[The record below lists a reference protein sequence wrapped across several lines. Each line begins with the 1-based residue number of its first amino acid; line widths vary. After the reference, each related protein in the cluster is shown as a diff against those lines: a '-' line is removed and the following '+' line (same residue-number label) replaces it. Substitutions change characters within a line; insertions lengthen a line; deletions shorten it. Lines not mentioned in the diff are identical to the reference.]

1 MAAFVGLLASLTVGV
16 SASPAL
22 APVARAA
29 TQAVFAGLGD
39 GAALSTPTTG
49 TVSDAVRSSHPA
61 AVRAGAPERPAV
73 SHVGGWA
80 VAALL
85 LLVAAVLLAVGV
97 RRTTSL
103 VRSGTWRSA
112 AGPRAPPFAASC

>member
-16 SASPAL
+16 SAAPAL

-29 TQAVFAGLGD
+29 TQAVVALGD
-39 GAALSTPTTG
+39 GAALSTPATG

-73 SHVGGWA
+73 PHTGGWA
-80 VAALL
+80 LTALL
-85 LLVAAVLLAVGV
+85 LLLAAVLLAVGV

-103 VRSGTWRSA
+103 VLAGTWRHA
-112 AGPRAPPFAASC
+112 VAPRAPPLPVSC